1 MSDLVELLTAIRSHY
16 LGIFDEALDA
26 LRAEGRTFVVEP
38 ALLDAQGDVVREG
51 ALDTGARCDVLV
63 MVDGKPT
70 PTTLSADRML
80 QFEPASFTGGGLT
93 VVISPFTWD
102 NARIA
107 IDCEP
112 QAAAKV
118 LADWFEE
125 AFSERDGADDQSLLG
140 VAHEISDPVVEGATS
155 IVLIDFGSLDTA
167 VVIDLFDRLGAV
179 GASRVELS
187 LPEV

>member
-1 MSDLVELLTAIRSHY
+1 MSDLVELLSAIRSHY
-16 LGIFDEALDA
+16 LGIFGEALDA
-26 LRAEGRTFVVEP
+26 LRAESRAFIVEP
-38 ALLDAQGDVVREG
+38 ALLNAQGDVVREG

-63 MVDGKPT
+63 MVGDTLT

-80 QFEPASFTGGGLT
+80 QFEPASFTGAGLT

-107 IDCEP
+107 VDCEA

-125 AFSERDGADDQSLLG
+125 AFSERGGADNQSLLG
-140 VAHEISDPVVEGATS
+140 VAHEISDPVVEGATT
-155 IVLIDFGSLDTA
+155 IAQIDLGSLDIA
-167 VVIDLFDRLGAV
+167 LVIDLFDRLGAA

>member
-16 LGIFDEALDA
+16 LGLFCEALDA
-26 LRAEGRTFVVEP
+26 LRAEKRTFIVEP

-51 ALDTGARCDVLV
+51 LLDTGARCDVLV
-63 MVDGKPT
+63 MVGDTLT

-80 QFEPASFTGGGLT
+80 QFEPASFTGADLT

-107 IDCEP
+107 IDCEA

-125 AFSERDGADDQSLLG
+125 AFSERGSANNQSLLG
-140 VAHEISDPVVEGATS
+140 VAHEISDPLVEGATS
-155 IVLIDFGSLDTA
+155 IALIDFGSVDIAL
-167 VVIDLFDRLGAV
+167 VIDLFDRLGAA